1 MRWQIVGE
9 TLRPVHVRGMQVV
22 LQAVGEEEPDLLVQ
36 GEPPVPG
43 GSAPQEPV
51 SVLQAEEVH
60 RDRHETRRLVDCLVC
75 WVGCFLTTWV
85 YKKKIY
91 ALFWSLVFSSS
102 FSLIFISQHSN
113 LNRKVYLQSQYH
125 IIRVRAH

>member
-1 MRWQIVGE
+1 MRRQIVGE

-36 GEPPVPG
+36 GKPPVPG

-60 RDRHETRRLVDCLVC
+60 RDRHEARRSVDCLVC
-75 WVGCFLTTWV
+75 
-85 YKKKIY
+85 
-91 ALFWSLVFSSS
+91 
-102 FSLIFISQHSN
+102 
-113 LNRKVYLQSQYH
+113 
-125 IIRVRAH
+125 